1 MKKAFLITC
10 IFISILIAGI
20 LFSIEWER
28 TFAGLIVNILL
39 ATFPLGLYIRKYLA
53 SKYYFERKKKN
64 TIIYLCIFLL
74 PFCYFTIN
82 TEKLLGSLA
91 ETGYMIVFFVLITLY
106 NFLTNNYKKFKYPYF
121 VLVYLLCYPLYYLL
135 HVCYPTTFF
144 SGESFFFMLFLQS
157 IFHIVLYSFFCML
170 DILLFSFQIVKNFK
184 IL

>member
-53 SKYYFERKKKN
+53 SKYHFERKKKN

-144 SGESFFFMLFLQS
+144 FRGKFLFYAFPSEYFSYCALFFFLHAGYFT
-157 IFHIVLYSFFCML
+157 F
-170 DILLFSFQIVKNFK
+170 
-184 IL
+184 